1 MRALTVVVAV
11 VLSLLAPVADAASTA
26 FPRPPELEHQI
37 QFWRRVFAEYSKY
50 QVVVHDTYDLDK
62 VYTVLDFR
70 DLVANGTHLFEVE
83 RIRKEETA
91 AEVERIR
98 ALLLWLQAGATD
110 DQLTPAQRRVRD
122 LFKRDRSP
130 TKFAD
135 AAENLRTQQGIREKF
150 EDGYRHARRY
160 FPEMERIF
168 REQGLP
174 PELTRLPLIES
185 CFNLHAYSKVGAA
198 GIWQFMPST
207 GRLYMEVGSLVDERR
222 DPISATRAA
231 AQFLGH
237 NYERLGTWPLAI
249 TAYNHGPGG
258 MSRAIRETGTD
269 EIGYI
274 VRNYTGP
281 AFGFASRNFYA
292 EFLAALDVDKHHESY
307 FGVIRPEAPLP
318 THLVALEQPVGIEV
332 AARLARTDVE
342 TLASLNPALM
352 EPIVEGRRA
361 IPSGYA
367 LRLPKPSGD
376 GFEDRLAELVAEE
389 RVTRVAAAP
398 APPARRPGSRAAKT
412 TVATRKASSST
423 HKVKKGQTLSSI
435 AQRYRVSEQALRSA
449 NRLSKRGTL
458 KAGQVLRIPKT

>member
-1 MRALTVVVAV
+1 MRALSVVVAI
-11 VLSLLAPVADAASTA
+11 LFSLLAPVADAASTA
-26 FPRPPELEHQI
+26 FPRPPEMEHQI
-37 QFWRRVFAEYSKY
+37 KFWRRIFAEYSKY
-50 QVVVHDTYDLDK
+50 QVVVHDTWDLDR

-83 RIRKEETA
+83 RIQKDETD
-91 AEVERIR
+91 AEVARVR
-98 ALLLWLQAGATD
+98 ALLLRLQNGAPTESLTAD
-110 DQLTPAQRRVRD
+110 ERRIRDFFKNDQ
-122 LFKRDRSP
+122 SP
-130 TKFAD
+130 TKYSD
-135 AAENLRTQQGIREKF
+135 AVDRLRTQRGIREKF

-168 REQGLP
+168 KDAGLP

-207 GRLYMEVGSLVDERR
+207 GRLYMEVSGLVDERK
-222 DPISATRAA
+222 DPISSTHAA
-231 AQFLGH
+231 ARFLTH
-237 NYERLGTWPLAI
+237 NYEMLGTWPLAI

-258 MSRAIRETGTD
+258 MARAIRETGTD

-274 VRNYTGP
+274 VQNYRGP

-292 EFLAALDVDKHHESY
+292 EFLAALDVDKHHETF
-307 FGVIRPEAPLP
+307 FGTIHPEAPLP
-318 THLVALEQPVGIEV
+318 THVHDLDQPIGIEV

-361 IPSGYA
+361 IPSGYS

-398 APPARRPGSRAAKT
+398 APPARRPGRGPKT
-412 TVATRKASSST
+412 GVAT
-423 HKVKKGQTLSSI
+423 HKVRKGQTLSSI
-435 AQRYRVSEQALRSA
+435 AQRYRVSEQAIRSA
-449 NRLSKRGTL
+449 NRLGKRGSL
-458 KAGQVLRIPKT
+458 KAGQVLRIPRT

>member
-1 MRALTVVVAV
+1 MRALSVVVAFL
-11 VLSLLAPVADAASTA
+11 LSLLAPVADAAQTA
-26 FPRPPELEHQI
+26 FPRPPEMEHQI
-37 QFWRRVFAEYSKY
+37 KFWRRVFAEYSKY
-50 QVVVHDTYDLDK
+50 QVVVHDTWDLDR

-70 DLVANGTHLFEVE
+70 DLVANGTSLIEVE
-83 RIRKEETA
+83 RIQKDETE
-91 AEVERIR
+91 AELGRVR
-98 ALLLWLQAGATD
+98 ALLTRLQDGAPTESLTAEERRIRD
-110 DQLTPAQRRVRD
+110 FFKSDQ
-122 LFKRDRSP
+122 SP
-130 TKFAD
+130 TKYSD
-135 AAENLRTQQGIREKF
+135 AIDRLRTQRGIREKF
-150 EDGYRHARRY
+150 EEGYRHARRY

-168 REQGLP
+168 KDAGLP

-207 GRLYMEVGSLVDERR
+207 GRLYMNVDGLVDERK

-231 AQFLGH
+231 AQFLTR
-237 NYERLGTWPLAI
+237 NYELLGTWPLAI

-258 MSRAIRETGTD
+258 MNRAIRETGTD

-274 VRNYTGP
+274 VQNYRGP

-292 EFLAALDVDKHHESY
+292 EFLAALDVDKHHETF
-307 FGVIRPEAPLP
+307 FGVIPPEAPLP
-318 THLVALEQPVGIEV
+318 THVFELDQPVGIEV

-367 LRLPKPSGD
+367 LRLPKSGGE
-376 GFEDRLAELVAEE
+376 GFEDRLAELAAET

-398 APPARRPGSRAAKT
+398 APGNRRPGRAAKSSA
-412 TVATRKASSST
+412 VAT
-423 HKVKKGQTLSSI
+423 H
-435 AQRYRVSEQALRSA
+435 
-449 NRLSKRGTL
+449 
-458 KAGQVLRIPKT
+458 

>member
-1 MRALTVVVAV
+1 
-11 VLSLLAPVADAASTA
+11 
-26 FPRPPELEHQI
+26 
-37 QFWRRVFAEYSKY
+37 
-50 QVVVHDTYDLDK
+50 
-62 VYTVLDFR
+62 
-70 DLVANGTHLFEVE
+70 
-83 RIRKEETA
+83 
-91 AEVERIR
+91 
-98 ALLLWLQAGATD
+98 
-110 DQLTPAQRRVRD
+110 
-122 LFKRDRSP
+122 
-130 TKFAD
+130 
-135 AAENLRTQQGIREKF
+135 
-150 EDGYRHARRY
+150 
-160 FPEMERIF
+160 MERIF
-168 REQGLP
+168 REHGLP

-207 GRLYMEVGSLVDERR
+207 GRLYMDVNPLVDERK
-222 DPISATRAA
+222 DPIAATRAA
-231 AQFLGH
+231 AQFLTH

-292 EFLAALDVDKHHESY
+292 EFLAALDVDKHHEQY
-307 FGVIRPEAPLP
+307 FGPVRAEAPLP
-318 THLVALEQPVGIEV
+318 THVFELEQPVGIEV

-361 IPSGYA
+361 IPTGYA

-376 GFEDRLAELVAEE
+376 GFEERLAELVAEE
-389 RVTRVAAAP
+389 RVTRVASAP
-398 APPARRPGSRAAKT
+398 APPARRPGRASKS
-412 TVATRKASSST
+412 TVASRKGGGSST

-435 AQRYRVSEQALRSA
+435 AQRYRVSEQAIRSA
-449 NRLSKRGTL
+449 NGLGKRGSL
-458 KAGQVLRIPKT
+458 KAGQVLRIPRT